1 MSSHLNSNSA
11 VIRYDL
17 VSNLIALYTPPY
29 CAYPR
34 CRLKKQIKNFLVSNT
49 TLGTC
54 NKKTYNRDAWST
66 GAIRTRRQHNRQ
78 VFLLPLAVRVGVWVL
93 NDLRVCWEVGVI
105 DAWYGRNHV
114 AYLPGRGRIQ
124 KEYPLS
130 YLEAR
135 CN

>member
-17 VSNLIALYTPPY
+17 VSRNLIALYTPPY

-34 CRLKKQIKNFLVSNT
+34 CRLKKQIKNFLVPNA

-66 GAIRTRRQHNRQ
+66 GAIRTRRQHSRQ
-78 VFLLPLAVRVGVWVL
+78 VFLLPLAVRVGVCGVGM
-93 NDLRVCWEVGVI
+93 NDLRVCWEVSVI
-105 DAWYGRNHV
+105 DAWYGRC
-114 AYLPGRGRIQ
+114 LF
-124 KEYPLS
+124 
-130 YLEAR
+130 AR
-135 CN
+135 TRANTEGISFIVSGSAL